1 MTSKH
6 IAYPIKFL
14 RPEPEILH
22 LHRTMKPIDLRR
34 CSFEPDRTRKRST
47 GGKTP

>member
-14 RPEPEILH
+14 RSEPEILH
-22 LHRTMKPIDLRR
+22 LHSTTKSIDLCR